1 MITANGDITNVVYG
15 IVCHQVNAKGVMGAG
30 LARSIRKQWITA
42 YHDYINAFN
51 DKNLKLGEVIFS
63 NVIAG
68 SPNLQVASM
77 CAQSNYG
84 NSKSTGITYTDY
96 QAFEAC
102 LDKVRIWQK
111 SCMNGV
117 LPVYLPYGIGCGL
130 AGGNWSVIKHL
141 MKEYLP
147 NAILIKKD

>member
-30 LARSIRKQWITA
+30 LARAIRKQWVIA
-42 YHDYINAFN
+42 YHDYLNAFN
-51 DKNLKLGEVIFS
+51 LKKLKLGEVIFS
-63 NVIAG
+63 NVIANN
-68 SPNLQVASM
+68 PNLQVAGM
-77 CAQSNYG
+77 IAQNSYG

-96 QAFEAC
+96 QAFEIC
-102 LDKVRIWQK
+102 LNKIKIWQ
-111 SCMNGV
+111 SNCMDGV

-130 AGGNWSVIKHL
+130 AGGSWDVIKHL
-141 MKEYLP
+141 IEEYLP